1 MYRISCRKVLKLLNL
16 KKIDEANNE
25 FNKIS
30 NLSDIAF
37 NSGIEVHAGHGL
49 DYETTKK
56 IIEIQSLEE
65 INIGFFL
72 ISQSIFV
79 GLEASIK
86 KMVDI
91 LRER

>member
-1 MYRISCRKVLKLLNL
+1 M
-16 KKIDEANNE
+16 
-25 FNKIS
+25 
-30 NLSDIAF
+30 
-37 NSGIEVHAGHGL
+37 HAGHGL

-65 INIGFFL
+65 VNIGFFL

>member
-1 MYRISCRKVLKLLNL
+1 M
-16 KKIDEANNE
+16 
-25 FNKIS
+25 
-30 NLSDIAF
+30 
-37 NSGIEVHAGHGL
+37 HAGHGL